1 MGEEI
6 RAVFLSENEFIQRDI
21 RSIGSMWPSQKM
33 RGAPEPRR
41 YGVVGFYGLGNFI
54 G

>member
-1 MGEEI
+1 MKRLEQF
-6 RAVFLSENEFIQRDI
+6 FLSENEFIQRDI